1 MGDHE
6 RSTAAVARHPP
17 DLARLRLQVA
27 VGDLALREGEITDKH
42 VAVLSERHKAS
53 VLALHVAAEHDRLA
67 CVLIVES
74 AGSLWA

>member
-1 MGDHE
+1 M
-6 RSTAAVARHPP
+6 
-17 DLARLRLQVA
+17 
-27 VGDLALREGEITDKH
+27 GDLALREGEITDKH